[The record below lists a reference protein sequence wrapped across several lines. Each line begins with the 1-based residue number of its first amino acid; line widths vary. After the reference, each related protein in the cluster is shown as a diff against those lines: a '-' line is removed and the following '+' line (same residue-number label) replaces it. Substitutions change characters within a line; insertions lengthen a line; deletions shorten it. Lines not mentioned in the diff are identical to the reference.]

1 MYMGMIVKDE
11 RTQPA
16 LMGFVSNLGTSQL
29 KTFLWQEA
37 QKTYHLYQQI
47 LTNPYIRTIYSYVP
61 LYECSTYM
69 KLLWRLNSEAFSKRR
84 TFLRTRN
91 NRRVT
96 NESEGNFQELRILY
110 WDQTLILKIAS
121 HRFAKNCIRTQN
133 CRISH
138 AFF

>member
-11 RTQPA
+11 RAQPA
-16 LMGFVSNLGTSQL
+16 LMGFVFQSMDFSAENISLVRSTKDLS
-29 KTFLWQEA
+29 F
-37 QKTYHLYQQI
+37 I
-47 LTNPYIRTIYSYVP
+47 STNIDKPVRTIYCYVP

-91 NRRVT
+91 NGRVT

-121 HRFAKNCIRTQN
+121 HPCAKNCIRTQN